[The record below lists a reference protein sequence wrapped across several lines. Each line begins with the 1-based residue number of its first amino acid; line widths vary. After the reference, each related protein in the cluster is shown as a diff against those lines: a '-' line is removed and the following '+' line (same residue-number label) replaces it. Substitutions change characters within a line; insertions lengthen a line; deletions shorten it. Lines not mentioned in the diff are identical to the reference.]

1 MPSNLLIGLT
11 KYTLSTRQIG
21 KKDDVFEEFP
31 GLIHTRGKD
40 FEDYL
45 AGVVDKKVNIHSN
58 SILID
63 QERSPS
69 SLHS

>member
-1 MPSNLLIGLT
+1 
-11 KYTLSTRQIG
+11 
-21 KKDDVFEEFP
+21 VFEEFP

-45 AGVVDKKVNIHSN
+45 AGVVDKKVSIHFN

-63 QERSPS
+63 QKRSPS
-69 SLHS
+69 SLHSEQN